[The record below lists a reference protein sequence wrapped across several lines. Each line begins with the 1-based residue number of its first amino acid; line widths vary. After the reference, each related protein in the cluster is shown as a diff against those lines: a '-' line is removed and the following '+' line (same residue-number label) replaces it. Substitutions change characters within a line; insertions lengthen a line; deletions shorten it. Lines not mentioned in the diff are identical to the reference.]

1 MQENVRIKIR
11 SVRYEVEA
19 SLFSEED
26 AKLDLSELRVEPESV
41 EINTV
46 GQFEIKDGRAEV
58 TYEESEATGMSG
70 STTAISFLERDV
82 GIVTMIREGAVSTAL
97 VFEANKRHHCLYKT
111 PFMPFQI
118 CVHTLKVDNRLLS
131 DRYLDLDYIVEIR
144 GAQAERTKFHIEL
157 LPSFSFEKEKDAK
170 ENATYVI
177 EAVK

>member
-46 GQFEIKDGRAEV
+46 GRFEIKDGRAEV

-82 GIVTMIREGAVSTAL
+82 
-97 VFEANKRHHCLYKT
+97 
-111 PFMPFQI
+111 
-118 CVHTLKVDNRLLS
+118 
-131 DRYLDLDYIVEIR
+131 
-144 GAQAERTKFHIEL
+144 
-157 LPSFSFEKEKDAK
+157 
-170 ENATYVI
+170 
-177 EAVK
+177 

>member
-26 AKLDLSELRVEPESV
+26 AVLDLSELRVEPESV

-46 GQFEIKDGRAEV
+46 GRFEIKDGRAEV

-70 STTAISFLERDV
+70 STTAISFLESDA

-97 VFEANKRHHCLYKT
+97 VFEASKRHHCLYKT
-111 PFMPFQI
+111 PFMPFQV

-144 GAQAERTKFHIEL
+144 GAQAERTKFHMEL
-157 LPSFSFEKEKDAK
+157 L
-170 ENATYVI
+170 
-177 EAVK
+177 